1 MSRNCGE
8 IATTATQLDESRV
21 GYPDPV
27 PTLHDPGSPYPPDA
41 PGFNGMTQQ
50 TPWEPPRF
58 PQRHF
63 AVLGE
68 PNDWTFRALATVLEP
83 DGFELIQARSSDEL
97 LDHVNSIGPDLVLVS
112 DVLPDLSAP
121 EVCTLLRAH
130 PSFNPATPI
139 LVTSS
144 ELIDETAHMKNLR
157 AGAWDTIRLP
167 ANAEEFRLK
176 IARFVGAKTLSD
188 VARDERMLDGVS
200 GFYNLNGLLR
210 RAEEE
215 AAEANRFQRALACVV
230 FGPAIPASKEGDPE
244 ITDEMVRTSPELEAG
259 LERIFRRM
267 GRRSDVIGRLNPNEF
282 IVVAPSTDEEG
293 ALKLSRR
300 MLAEMQ
306 GLTIPSSTGRTEV
319 EMHAGY
325 FAPSTH
331 APAAMKPSQ
340 LVGRAA
346 GALRRSQSRH
356 LPGETISAWQGESLD
371 IEWESGEGQGAEA

>member
-1 MSRNCGE
+1 
-8 IATTATQLDESRV
+8 
-21 GYPDPV
+21 
-27 PTLHDPGSPYPPDA
+27 
-41 PGFNGMTQQ
+41 MTHQK
-50 TPWEPPRF
+50 PWDLPRL
-58 PQRHF
+58 PSRHF

-83 DGFELIQARSSDEL
+83 DGFEVIQARTSDEL
-97 LDHVNSIGPDLVLVS
+97 LEHVNSIGPDLVLVS

-121 EVCTLLRAH
+121 EVCTLLRGH

-144 ELIDETAHMKNLR
+144 ELIDETAHLRNLR

-176 IARFVGAKTLSD
+176 IARFVDAKTLSD
-188 VARDERMLDGVS
+188 VARDERMLDGMS

-215 AAEANRFQRALACVV
+215 TAEANRFQRALACVV
-230 FGPAIPASKEGDPE
+230 FGPAVSSSGTGDPAV
-244 ITDEMVRTSPELEAG
+244 TDEMLRTSPELEAG

-293 ALKLSRR
+293 AVKLSRR

-306 GLTIPSSTGRTEV
+306 GLTIPSGEGETAV
-319 EMHAGY
+319 EMRAGY
-325 FAPSTH
+325 FAPATH
-331 APAAMKPSQ
+331 APAAMRPSQ

-356 LPGETISAWQGESLD
+356 LPGEEISGWQGESLE
-371 IEWESGEGQGAEA
+371 IEWESGDGPGAEA